1 MTIIKNVLK
10 DLQVLF
16 KKNEILGKDFDNFLK
31 QVKTPIVKDY
41 LTALKD
47 HTKPEDALKYYFFS
61 KDSVFVK
68 FLFKKLHPEVGGE
81 SGFVDYLIK
90 DEREEI
96 KLEIKPLF
104 EAEFEKGKSGEI
116 FKRIKKV
123 KLNWEKYKDQIRKY
137 LGRRGEFVVFTN
149 LEEWYFFSR
158 NFSLDENCYYFSKIN
173 LFDLIKDFQ
182 QIGDFWQY
190 LDRQEEL
197 SVKEPLD
204 KKFFNSLRTW
214 VEELG
219 EVKFKVDEKKKTELI
234 IKLVNKFIF
243 IQTLDNF
250 YVIKGKYLE
259 EKWVNIE
266 REWQAK
272 NKLRILRKFL
282 FEIDEYFYELYDTEL
297 FKEEETGKT
306 TLDYIERT
314 DENIELFYNK
324 LKLVLGIDYGTTAI
338 GWERGIIQYNFRRID
353 EDILGKAYETFL
365 AEVRKE
371 QGIYY
376 TPKYITQYIVENT
389 VGKIY
394 NELLEKIKKNLEEK
408 NFDECRE
415 LIKKFISIKVLD
427 PACGSGSFLIK
438 ALRLIWNK
446 YNELLELLAKGERK
460 YNNFKNGL
468 TRSKEDEE
476 NSRKITELKNILNFK
491 DKRDLI
497 SKIIIRHIHGNDLD
511 ANALEV
517 AKVNLWLE
525 AIKLAPSEFRY
536 DRLPADTNHILP
548 DLEMNLGN
556 GDSLVGLPEDLTIE
570 ILKEKHENELKRL
583 FELRK
588 EYLDNPTKEDAIKEI
603 NEINKKLRKELDEE
617 FKKYLEEN
625 NLPLEILEKTKPFH
639 WALDFWF
646 IFFDE
651 DLEPKEK
658 DEQGFDAVIGNPPY
672 FTEVRGYKEVFRIYK
687 VSPLVSKYYEQKMDV
702 FYFFIERSLD
712 ILKNL
717 GYLGYIIM
725 EYWKSRT
732 FSSKLRE
739 KIVKDS
745 IILEAIEFNEFKVF
759 EDAPGQHNS
768 TIILQKNCEEGIK
781 QNYTLKLISIINP
794 NVPIEDVKNALLK
807 RIHAQGIVSK
817 DIKMVYD
824 RGSKNIFFADTS
836 KVGILDKLLNK
847 KNFTIPNKLI
857 SQGLVSPQEF
867 VTKKHIYS
875 LIKKGIRP
883 PFKEGEGIFVISHEE
898 ILKIS
903 LTSHEKKLIRPF
915 YFANQID
922 TYYFDEEN
930 SHYVLYITKPY
941 IDYDKNDIVKFSK
954 ENNISINEAS
964 KRIMAVI
971 KSRYPNLIRHLDRF
985 QDIITSDKKP
995 YGLHRP
1001 RNEIIF
1007 ETENKI
1013 ISIRK
1018 TDHPKF
1024 VHVPI
1029 PYYINQSVNYI
1040 VINKKGIIPYLVAL
1054 FNSKLAHYFFKNVK
1068 THGEQLQVDMS
1079 VILQLPIY
1087 LPSKNEKTPI
1097 IQLVQKIITLKK
1109 LQHKFRELWVK
1120 TSRGFGGRNSYR
1132 SLYEIMEESIS
1143 AIQSGEPNK
1152 AWILESNI
1160 IPNEQNELLEKEFK
1174 KFRIVGESDNKL
1186 KIYGIEGQREEL
1198 LLEITT
1204 SKKEFMDIIY
1214 LELLELMDSRV
1225 KKKTLKD
1232 ILSKSEISVIQPNIW
1247 EKSGNLLKIIKEK
1260 FREWLEK
1267 ENFEIK
1273 EEDIVKID
1281 NETQEIDNLID
1292 AHVFKLYGL
1301 TKEEVEIVLDSL
1313 NVVESIKKDI
1323 LRKFEDIK
1331 GGKNG

>member
-1 MTIIKNVLK
+1 MSKDQIGVVLE
-10 DLQVLF
+10 DLKTLF
-16 KKNEILGKDFDNFLK
+16 KKDEILGKDFDNFLK
-31 QVKTPIVKDY
+31 QVKTSVVKDY

-104 EAEFEKGKSGEI
+104 EAEFERGKSGEI

-123 KLNWEKYKDQIRKY
+123 KLNWEKHKDQIRKY

-158 NFSLDENCYYFSKIN
+158 NFSLDENCYYFAKVN

-182 QIGDFWQY
+182 QIGDFWEY

-219 EVKFKVDEKKKTELI
+219 KVKFKVDEKKKTELI
-234 IKLVNKFIF
+234 IKLINKFIF

-250 YVIKGKYLE
+250 WVIKGKYLD
-259 EKWVNIE
+259 EKWINIE

-282 FEIDEYFYELYDTEL
+282 SEINEYFYELYDTEL
-297 FKEEETGKT
+297 FRDGENGKT
-306 TLDYIERT
+306 ILDYIERT

-394 NELLEKIKKNLEEK
+394 DELLEKIKRNLEEK
-408 NFDECRE
+408 NFDECKK

-446 YNELLELLAKGERK
+446 YNELLELLAKEERK

-476 NSRKITELKNILNFK
+476 NSRKISELRNILNFK

-570 ILKEKHENELKRL
+570 ILKEKYEDEIKKL

-588 EYLDNPTKEDAIKEI
+588 EYLDDPTKEEAIKEI
-603 NEINKKLRKELDEE
+603 NKIKKKLRKELDEE

-646 IFFDE
+646 VFFAE
-651 DLEPKEK
+651 NLEPKEK
-658 DEQGFDAVIGNPPY
+658 DKQGFDAVVGNPPWGAILP
-672 FTEVRGYKEVFRIYK
+672 FTEQFIKKYFRLSAENINSFELFLYKSIFILTKKGYQSFIIPKNFIKTNDYIELRKYLVNNTSIIEISDAGKCFEGVTQEAIIEIISKELPSIDHIVNLNPYFK
-687 VSPLVSKYYEQKMDV
+687 NNPLEYLTAHKIDKKIKQA
-702 FYFFIERSLD
+702 
-712 ILKNL
+712 ILREIPD
-717 GYLGYIIM
+717 YIINIVID
-725 EYWKSRT
+725 ENLIKI
-732 FSSKLRE
+732 RE
-739 KIVKDS
+739 KIGKSGKPLSYFVTHSRGIEYGKKGELIRCPKCGNYTSPPKKKRKTKSCPHCGYILSKKDPDYYMISKNRDSKHTIPIYVGMQLERYFIEDPWWLDINVKGVNYKKPEIFHKTKILLMKISDS
-745 IILEAIEFNEFKVF
+745 IKAHI
-759 EDAPGQHNS
+759 D
-768 TIILQKNCEEGIK
+768 EEGY
-781 QNYTLKLISIINP
+781 YTTQALYMLSKKEEGALYSLKEI
-794 NVPIEDVKNALLK
+794 
-807 RIHAQGIVSK
+807 
-817 DIKMVYD
+817 
-824 RGSKNIFFADTS
+824 
-836 KVGILDKLLNK
+836 VGIL
-847 KNFTIPNKLI
+847 
-857 SQGLVSPQEF
+857 
-867 VTKKHIYS
+867 
-875 LIKKGIRP
+875 
-883 PFKEGEGIFVISHEE
+883 
-898 ILKIS
+898 
-903 LTSHEKKLIRPF
+903 
-915 YFANQID
+915 
-922 TYYFDEEN
+922 
-930 SHYVLYITKPY
+930 
-941 IDYDKNDIVKFSK
+941 
-954 ENNISINEAS
+954 
-964 KRIMAVI
+964 
-971 KSRYPNLIRHLDRF
+971 
-985 QDIITSDKKP
+985 
-995 YGLHRP
+995 
-1001 RNEIIF
+1001 
-1007 ETENKI
+1007 
-1013 ISIRK
+1013 
-1018 TDHPKF
+1018 
-1024 VHVPI
+1024 
-1029 PYYINQSVNYI
+1029 
-1040 VINKKGIIPYLVAL
+1040 
-1054 FNSKLAHYFFKNVK
+1054 NSKLMNFYYEYTFNIGASLTTNV
-1068 THGEQLQVDMS
+1068 TLEN
-1079 VILQLPIY
+1079 ILRLPIKI
-1087 LPSKNEKTPI
+1087 PKTKNI
-1097 IQLVQKIITLKK
+1097 DRLVQKIITLKK
-1109 LQHKFRELWVK
+1109 LQHKFRE
-1120 TSRGFGGRNSYR
+1120 
-1132 SLYEIMEESIS
+1132 
-1143 AIQSGEPNK
+1143 
-1152 AWILESNI
+1152 
-1160 IPNEQNELLEKEFK
+1160 
-1174 KFRIVGESDNKL
+1174 
-1186 KIYGIEGQREEL
+1186 
-1198 LLEITT
+1198 
-1204 SKKEFMDIIY
+1204 
-1214 LELLELMDSRV
+1214 
-1225 KKKTLKD
+1225 
-1232 ILSKSEISVIQPNIW
+1232 
-1247 EKSGNLLKIIKEK
+1247 
-1260 FREWLEK
+1260 
-1267 ENFEIK
+1267 
-1273 EEDIVKID
+1273 
-1281 NETQEIDNLID
+1281 
-1292 AHVFKLYGL
+1292 
-1301 TKEEVEIVLDSL
+1301 
-1313 NVVESIKKDI
+1313 
-1323 LRKFEDIK
+1323 
-1331 GGKNG
+1331 

>member
-1 MTIIKNVLK
+1 MSKDQISVVLE
-10 DLQVLF
+10 DLKTLF
-16 KKNEILGKDFDNFLK
+16 KKDEILGKDFDNFLK
-31 QVKTPIVKDY
+31 RIKSDTVRNY
-41 LTALKD
+41 LLSLKNHSQPEQALKD
-47 HTKPEDALKYYFFS
+47 AFFS
-61 KDSVFVK
+61 INSIFAKY
-68 FLFKKLHPEVGGE
+68 LFKKLHPEVGGE

-104 EAEFEKGKSGEI
+104 EAEFERGKSEEI

-123 KLNWEKYKDQIRKY
+123 KLNWEKHKDQIRKY

-158 NFSLDENCYYFSKIN
+158 NFSLDENCYYFAKVN

-219 EVKFKVDEKKKTELI
+219 KVKFKVDEKKKTELI
-234 IKLVNKFIF
+234 IKLINKFIF

-250 YVIKGKYLE
+250 WVIKGKYLE
-259 EKWVNIE
+259 EKWINIE

-282 FEIDEYFYELYDTEL
+282 SEINEYFYELYDTEL
-297 FKEEETGKT
+297 FRDGENGKT
-306 TLDYIERT
+306 ILDYIEIT

-324 LKLVLGIDYGTTAI
+324 LKLVLGIDYETTAI

-394 NELLEKIKKNLEEK
+394 DELLEKIKRNLEEK
-408 NFDECRE
+408 NFDECKE

-446 YNELLELLAKGERK
+446 YNELIDLLSNEDRK
-460 YNNFKNGL
+460 YSNFKNGL
-468 TRSKEDEE
+468 MRLKEDEE
-476 NSRKITELKNILNFK
+476 NSRKISELRNILNFK

-556 GDSLVGLPEDLTIE
+556 GDSLVGLPEDLTIK
-570 ILKEKHENELKRL
+570 ILKEKHGDGLKRL

-588 EYLDNPTKEDAIKEI
+588 EYLDDPTKEEAIKEI
-603 NEINKKLRKELDEE
+603 NEIKKKLRKELDEE

-646 IFFDE
+646 VFFDE
-651 DLEPKEK
+651 NLEPKEK
-658 DEQGFDAVIGNPPY
+658 EERGFDAVIGNPPY
-672 FTEVRGYKEVFRIYK
+672 VRIHLLYEEYRKYLSRQFESPYKDYDIYLLFIEKGCKLLCNDGNLSYITPSHFMERDYGEKLRFFLIMHGYFAEIIRFMDTGIFEATNYPTVFRWIK
-687 VSPLVSKYYEQKMDV
+687 RKKLQDKAKLFLD
-702 FYFFIERSLD
+702 YFEFRKTPSSLEE
-712 ILKNL
+712 LKNNL
-717 GYLGYIIM
+717 KNAISINHELLSTKPWYFYDSSIKKIVQKIKIKCNKLSSYANPYLGVQSGADKILIGKIKNINNSFVVFIPSGINK
-725 EYWKSRT
+725 E
-732 FSSKLRE
+732 FIVE
-739 KIVKDS
+739 K
-745 IILEAIEFNEFKVF
+745 E
-759 EDAPGQHNS
+759 
-768 TIILQKNCEEGIK
+768 
-781 QNYTLKLISIINP
+781 
-794 NVPIEDVKNALLK
+794 LLK
-807 RIHAQGIVSK
+807 PVLKGKHVKRFEPIISDEYIFYPYKNGRL
-817 DIKMVYD
+817 IKED
-824 RGSKNIFFADTS
+824 E
-836 KVGILDKLLNK
+836 LK
-847 KNFTIPNKLI
+847 KNFPKWYRFLD
-857 SQGLVSPQEF
+857 
-867 VTKKHIYS
+867 K
-875 LIKKGIRP
+875 
-883 PFKEGEGIFVISHEE
+883 FKEDLEGRRMYGRSPIELHGEWYALMYNGGNPIFDKKKIVTPALTEHTNFTIDEIGFAYVMGTAGVWGIITEKIDLLYLLG
-898 ILKIS
+898 IL
-903 LTSHEKKLIRPF
+903 
-915 YFANQID
+915 
-922 TYYFDEEN
+922 N
-930 SHYVLYITKPY
+930 SS
-941 IDYDKNDIVKFSK
+941 IVDFILRKWAPVKRGGYRQYSK
-954 ENNISINEAS
+954 S
-964 KRIMAVI
+964 
-971 KSRYPNLIRHLDRF
+971 HLDN
-985 QDIITSDKKP
+985 I
-995 YGLHRP
+995 
-1001 RNEIIF
+1001 
-1007 ETENKI
+1007 
-1013 ISIRK
+1013 
-1018 TDHPKF
+1018 
-1024 VHVPI
+1024 PI
-1029 PYYINQSVNYI
+1029 PEES
-1040 VINKKGIIPYLVAL
+1040 
-1054 FNSKLAHYFFKNVK
+1054 
-1068 THGEQLQVDMS
+1068 EQ
-1079 VILQLPIY
+1079 
-1087 LPSKNEKTPI
+1087 TPI

-1109 LQHKFRELWVK
+1109 LQHKFRELWRYY
-1120 TSRGFGGRNSYR
+1120 SRKFRNNYK
-1132 SLYEIMEESIS
+1132 SLGEILLDDKR
-1143 AIQSGEPNK
+1143 AIQEGNFDK
-1152 AWILESNI
+1152 VWISEASVY
-1160 IPNEQNELLEKEFK
+1160 PDEQSELLEKEFK
-1174 KFRIVGESDNKL
+1174 KFRIVGKGDNKL

-1198 LLEITT
+1198 LLEITA
-1204 SKKEFMDIIY
+1204 SKKEFRDIIY

-1247 EKSGNLLKIIKEK
+1247 EKSGNLLKITKEK

-1267 ENFEIK
+1267 DNFEIK

-1281 NETQEIDNLID
+1281 NEIQEIDNLID

-1313 NVVESIKKDI
+1313 NVVESVKNDI
-1323 LRKFEDIK
+1323 LRKFE
-1331 GGKNG
+1331 GLR

>member
-1 MTIIKNVLK
+1 MSKDQIGVVLD
-10 DLQVLF
+10 DLKILF
-16 KKNEILGKDFDNFLK
+16 KKDEILGKDFDNFLK
-31 QVKTPIVKDY
+31 RIKSDTVRNY
-41 LTALKD
+41 LLSLKNHSQPEQALKD
-47 HTKPEDALKYYFFS
+47 AFFS
-61 KDSVFVK
+61 INSIFAKY
-68 FLFKKLHPEVGGE
+68 LFKKLHPEVGGE

-104 EAEFEKGKSGEI
+104 EAEFERGKSGEL
-116 FKRIKKV
+116 FKRIKKI
-123 KLNWEKYKDQIRKY
+123 KLNWEKHKDQIRKY

-158 NFSLDENCYYFSKIN
+158 NFSLDENCYYFAKVN
-173 LFDLIKDFQ
+173 LFDLMKDFE

-204 KKFFNSLRTW
+204 KKFFNSLKTW

-219 EVKFKVDEKKKTELI
+219 KVKFKVDEKKKTELI
-234 IKLVNKFIF
+234 IKLINKFIF

-250 YVIKGKYLE
+250 WVIKGKYLE

-282 FEIDEYFYELYDTEL
+282 SEINEYFYELYDTEL
-297 FKEEETGKT
+297 FRDGENGKT
-306 TLDYIERT
+306 ILDYIERT

-376 TPKYITQYIVENT
+376 TPKYITQYIIENT

-394 NELLEKIKKNLEEK
+394 DELLEKIKNNLKEK
-408 NFDECRE
+408 NFDECKE

-446 YNELLELLAKGERK
+446 YNELLELLAKEERK

-476 NSRKITELKNILNFK
+476 NSKKISELKNILNFR

-556 GDSLVGLPEDLTIE
+556 GDSLVGLPEDLTIK
-570 ILKEKHENELKRL
+570 ILKEKHENELKRV

-588 EYLDNPTKEDAIKEI
+588 EYLDDPTKEEAIKEI
-603 NEINKKLRKELDEE
+603 NEIKKKLRKELDEE

-646 IFFDE
+646 VFFDE
-651 DLEPKEK
+651 NLEPKEK
-658 DEQGFDAVIGNPPY
+658 DKQGFDAVIGNPPY
-672 FTEVRGYKEVFRIYK
+672 FSIREVARISPEFKIIYNYFKNSEEWKNKFRSATDIYYYFIMK
-687 VSPLVSKYYEQKMDV
+687 SINLLSKSAQ
-702 FYFFIERSLD
+702 FGFIVE
-712 ILKNL
+712 N
-717 GYLGYIIM
+717 
-725 EYWKSRT
+725 YWLENDYAD
-732 FSSKLRE
+732 KLRYILLTNTSIE
-739 KIVKDS
+739 KLINFGNIK
-745 IILEAIEFNEFKVF
+745 IF
-759 EDAPGQHNS
+759 EDAGND
-768 TIILQKNCEEGIK
+768 TCILMFQKSQFDMNHKIK
-781 QNYTLKLISIINP
+781 VIYCKKTMDGSSPYEQNY
-794 NVPIEDVKNALLK
+794 
-807 RIHAQGIVSK
+807 
-817 DIKMVYD
+817 
-824 RGSKNIFFADTS
+824 
-836 KVGILDKLLNK
+836 KLLNHIIKNIDK
-847 KNFTIPNKLI
+847 KYYDDNHILVFSVEQNTLSENKWVL
-857 SQGLVSPQEF
+857 SP
-867 VTKKHIYS
+867 K
-875 LIKKGIRP
+875 
-883 PFKEGEGIFVISHEE
+883 
-898 ILKIS
+898 
-903 LTSHEKKLIRPF
+903 
-915 YFANQID
+915 
-922 TYYFDEEN
+922 
-930 SHYVLYITKPY
+930 
-941 IDYDKNDIVKFSK
+941 
-954 ENNISINEAS
+954 
-964 KRIMAVI
+964 
-971 KSRYPNLIRHLDRF
+971 
-985 QDIITSDKKP
+985 QDILRKIKERKYTKITYLDNLC
-995 YGLHRP
+995 YIGRGLQTG
-1001 RNEIIF
+1001 RNEIFRVNILKDLGQTIKVKNDTGVIAQVEKDLVKKYVKNSF
-1007 ETENKI
+1007 ISRHIISRYEHLIVIPPNIDINDFPLTKKYLQTFTKKDIDPKYSLLERHEYKIGACKWYEFSVYRNYELYKSKEKI
-1013 ISIRK
+1013 ISPYRASTNTFAYDDQKLYTVDDCVIIV
-1018 TDHPKF
+1018 PK
-1024 VHVPI
+1024 PNEKQNI
-1029 PYYINQSVNYI
+1029 LYIL
-1040 VINKKGIIPYLVAL
+1040 GIL
-1054 FNSKLAHYFFKNVK
+1054 NSKLLTFWYKEAGKSKGGMLEFFTTPLKR
-1068 THGEQLQVDMS
+1068 M
-1079 VILQLPIY
+1079 PIY
-1087 LPSKNEKTPI
+1087 KADQEEQKPI
-1097 IQLVQKIITLKK
+1097 IQLVQKIIALKK
-1109 LQHKFRELWVK
+1109 LQHKFRELWRYY
-1120 TSRGFGGRNSYR
+1120 SRKFRNNYK
-1132 SLYEIMEESIS
+1132 SLGEILLDDKR
-1143 AIQSGEPNK
+1143 AIQEGNFDKVWVSEASVYPD
-1152 AWILESNI
+1152 
-1160 IPNEQNELLEKEFK
+1160 EQNELLEKEFK
-1174 KFRIVGESDNKL
+1174 KFRIVEEGDNKL

-1198 LLEITT
+1198 LLEITA
-1204 SKKEFMDIIY
+1204 SKKEFRDIIY

-1247 EKSGNLLKIIKEK
+1247 EKSGNLLKITKEK

-1281 NETQEIDNLID
+1281 NEIQEIDNLID
-1292 AHVFKLYGL
+1292 ARVFKLYGL

-1313 NVVESIKKDI
+1313 NVVESVKNDI
-1323 LRKFEDIK
+1323 LRKFE
-1331 GGKNG
+1331 GLR